1 MFAHLPL
8 LTPQLGLYRLP
19 RSPERFEAYVKLLT
33 GPGDTLALP
42 LAAINPMAKAH
53 VVKTLEQ
60 FLELDA
66 ETLAAEAVV
75 QANAH
80 LELPTLINVGLV
92 VVDDVAGGWTNR
104 YLTETSARF
113 ESLEL
118 RHGFATT
125 LLWASEA
132 PTPEGVTQGVLAA
145 CYRTFQLLRCAPP
158 RTLRQLLAQEG
169 QAAAFAGAHA
179 PKLDTDE
186 LAYTRAVIAPQPGT
200 TSFPTAFACLYGDDA
215 ARSVGYVPLGLSADA
230 GYALALHDAYAH
242 SEAEA
247 GSSSIAS

>member
-1 MFAHLPL
+1 MRAETPLFFLARAFDSGKPTLYPEPDMFAHLPL

-19 RSPERFEAYVKLLT
+19 RGPERFEAYVKLLT

-60 FLELDA
+60 LLELDA

-75 QANAH
+75 QANAR
-80 LELPTLINVGLV
+80 LELSTLIKIGLV
-92 VVDDVAGGWTNR
+92 VVDDVAGGWTNC

-113 ESLEL
+113 EPLEL
-118 RHGFATT
+118 RYGFA
-125 LLWASEA
+125 
-132 PTPEGVTQGVLAA
+132 PE
-145 CYRTFQLLRCAPP
+145 
-158 RTLRQLLAQEG
+158 
-169 QAAAFAGAHA
+169 
-179 PKLDTDE
+179 LDADE
-186 LAYTRAVIAPQPGT
+186 LAYTRAVVAPQLDT
-200 TSFPTAFACLYGDDA
+200 TAFPTAFACLYGDDA
-215 ARSVGYVPLGLSADA
+215 ARSVGYALLGLSADA